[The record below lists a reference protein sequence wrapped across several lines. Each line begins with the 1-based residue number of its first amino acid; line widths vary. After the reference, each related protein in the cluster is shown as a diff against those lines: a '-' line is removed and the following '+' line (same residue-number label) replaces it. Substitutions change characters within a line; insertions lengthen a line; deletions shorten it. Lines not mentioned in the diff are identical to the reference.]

1 MNIIPISEIA
11 CFGCHHRLT
20 VKRTSLQKEGTK
32 QKRFSLIIIQDSTSS
47 SESDADDDLDEVSAS
62 SESKSKSVDA
72 GAARAASPPQPK
84 SRSSSI
90 NQSVEE
96 KKSSSSDTE
105 DEEELPKDGA
115 AAPVPVPVARK
126 VSLPHHDEDEEVE
139 KRASPVKKVES
150 DDEGE
155 ELTRDE
161 WELSK
166 RETVHLEED
175 LVASKASHSEVVEDE
190 ISEADEDERQKS
202 DSSEEEEEEKKDEEK
217 EIDEKEEEPVRTN
230 GGSQHKED
238 SSSSSSDEE
247 EVVEEKPASPKRSL
261 TIQSPPSREENP
273 QEGERTPSPNVPK
286 PNPDGSVTKAY
297 IAALNNNNNNSPG
310 EHDPVSKSERPTK
323 AVKDIT
329 QMYVAK
335 TNQTP
340 PASPKPIAR
349 TKPAKD
355 ITQLYTGKFEQGNNA
370 SPGSVDKLSPK
381 KVLVRFAWKLSC
393 SYVEFPCQANLLIL
407 FTFT

>member
-1 MNIIPISEIA
+1 M
-11 CFGCHHRLT
+11 
-20 VKRTSLQKEGTK
+20 
-32 QKRFSLIIIQDSTSS
+32 
-47 SESDADDDLDEVSAS
+47 
-62 SESKSKSVDA
+62 
-72 GAARAASPPQPK
+72 
-84 SRSSSI
+84 
-90 NQSVEE
+90 
-96 KKSSSSDTE
+96 
-105 DEEELPKDGA
+105 PKDGA
-115 AAPVPVPVARK
+115 AAPVPVARK
-126 VSLPHHDEDEEVE
+126 VSLPHHEEEAEVE
-139 KRASPVKKVES
+139 KRASPVKKVDSE
-150 DDEGE
+150 DEGE
-155 ELTRDE
+155 ELTRAE

-190 ISEADEDERQKS
+190 ISEADEEERQKS
-202 DSSEEEEEEKKDEEK
+202 DSSDDEEKKDEEK
-217 EIDEKEEEPVRTN
+217 EIEEKEDEPVRTN
-230 GGSQHKED
+230 GGSQRKED

-247 EVVEEKPASPKRSL
+247 EVVEEKPASPKRL

-273 QEGERTPSPNVPK
+273 QEGERTPSPNIPK

-310 EHDPVSKSERPTK
+310 EHDPVSKSERPAK

-355 ITQLYTGKFEQGNNA
+355 ITQLYTGKFEQGNNG

-381 KVLVRFAWKLSC
+381 KVFEELQLSS
-393 SYVEFPCQANLLIL
+393 SYVVKHIFL
-407 FTFT
+407 TFLCHSQMTHNNYFIYCK